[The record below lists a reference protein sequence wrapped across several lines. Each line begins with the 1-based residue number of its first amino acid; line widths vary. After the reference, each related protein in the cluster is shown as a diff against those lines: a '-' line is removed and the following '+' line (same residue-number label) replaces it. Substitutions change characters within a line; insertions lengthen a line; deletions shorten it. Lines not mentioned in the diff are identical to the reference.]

1 MMRLIDQKMT
11 TIWKASYSLFLGRG
25 CGGGNALSCW
35 AHGEAPRLFGR
46 RIGQGALL
54 WFLIEKA
61 RQVRVNRLRIG
72 WFE

>member
-35 AHGEAPRLFGR
+35 ATWGSTKVVREEDR
-46 RIGQGALL
+46 
-54 WFLIEKA
+54 A
-61 RQVRVNRLRIG
+61 RGFIVVFN
-72 WFE
+72 